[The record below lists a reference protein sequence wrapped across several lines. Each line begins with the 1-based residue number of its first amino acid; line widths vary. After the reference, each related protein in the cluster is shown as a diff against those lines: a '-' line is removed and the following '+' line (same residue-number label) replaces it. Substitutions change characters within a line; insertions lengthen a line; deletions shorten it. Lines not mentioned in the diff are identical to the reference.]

1 MKLLTFEVLLITLLF
16 SLNIYAR
23 SIYKRINQDISI
35 GDGKNIDYG
44 TSRKLDVYFDENIEQ
59 LKPVVIHVHG
69 GGWFTGSKE
78 EFKNM
83 GPILTERGYVAVL
96 PGYILFPNG
105 KLEDMVNDVYQAF
118 VWTYNN
124 IQKYGGDPN
133 NITVTAHSAGSHLAA
148 LTLFKSVFGIPNYD
162 TILEPITFIKK
173 MVLFNGP
180 YDFDNYSI
188 LKQLFKVNLQNG
200 ISEQFMT
207 NFFQS
212 KNISPTDI
220 IKKFDDDSID
230 ASLLPKFVF
239 IHTSFDIVVPKS
251 STEELVSEL
260 KRVIINP
267 DVKYEFY
274 NGYGHATIFNG
285 LKNNEKKF
293 KDLYI
298 GLIEL

>member
-1 MKLLTFEVLLITLLF
+1 MKFFTLEILLITLLF
-16 SLNIYAR
+16 AFNVHSR
-23 SIYKRINQDISI
+23 SIYKRINSDI

-44 TSRKLDVYFDENIEQ
+44 TSRKLDVYFDEDTIDQ

-69 GGWFTGSKE
+69 GGWFAGSKE

-133 NITVTAHSAGSHLAA
+133 NITVSAHSAGSHLAA
-148 LTLFKSVFGIPNYD
+148 LTVFKSAFGIPNNGEP
-162 TILEPITFIKK
+162 LEPLSFIKK
-173 MVLFNGP
+173 LVLFNGP

-188 LKQLFKVNLQNG
+188 LKQLFKVNLENG

-207 NFFQS
+207 NLFKS
-212 KNISPTDI
+212 ENISPTDI

-230 ASLLPKFVF
+230 ASLLPRFVF
-239 IHTSFDIVVPKS
+239 IHTSLDIVVPKS
-251 STEELVSEL
+251 STEDLVNQL
-260 KRVIINP
+260 NRVIKNP
-267 DVKYEFY
+267 DIKYEFY
-274 NGYGHATIFNG
+274 RGYGHATIFNG

-298 GLIEL
+298 SLIQS